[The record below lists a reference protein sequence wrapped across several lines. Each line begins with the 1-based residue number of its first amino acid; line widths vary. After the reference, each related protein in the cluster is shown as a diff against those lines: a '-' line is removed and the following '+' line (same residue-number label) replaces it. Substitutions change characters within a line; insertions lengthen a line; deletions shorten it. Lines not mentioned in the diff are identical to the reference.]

1 MYDFCP
7 LSLYSGNREKMHAAL
22 SSLIRDPHRNLRI
35 FVDGDVVHDE
45 LQQQICQEALCL
57 LMFPSQNA
65 DIDTFVSVVYF
76 FGYLSIDCFMC
87 NKLRKFHI
95 EIYFFRQFYTK
106 KQSNESI
113 SLKDNEQV

>member
-22 SSLIRDPHRNLRI
+22 SSLIRDPHRNMRI

-57 LMFPSQNA
+57 LLFPSQNA

-76 FGYLSIDCFMC
+76 LD
-87 NKLRKFHI
+87 
-95 EIYFFRQFYTK
+95 IYRLTVLCVTNLENFT
-106 KQSNESI
+106 
-113 SLKDNEQV
+113 